1 MDCRR
6 ISSHSFLSPS
16 LLGWIR
22 DLVCSLSLSPHSPLN
37 PINPMN
43 DKTIIPIEKDNLPP
57 GIIITIEDG
66 DKIYRME
73 GPELVPY
80 EE

>member
-22 DLVCSLSLSPHSPLN
+22 DLVCSLSLSPL
-37 PINPMN
+37 NPMN

>member
-22 DLVCSLSLSPHSPLN
+22 DLVCSLSLSPLN
-37 PINPMN
+37 LMN